1 MINLI
6 RLHVRRGDK
15 ITEASFVNISQYM
28 LHVDKWYR
36 NYQLNLD
43 KQGVTNENLI
53 KKVFIA
59 TDQASLLAEFKMKLA
74 FQLSCL

>member
-1 MINLI
+1 MKIYF

-28 LHVDKWYR
+28 LHVENWYR

-43 KQGVTNENLI
+43 KQGVTNRNFTRR
-53 KKVFIA
+53 VFLA
-59 TDQASLLAEFKMKLA
+59 TDKSTLLAEL
-74 FQLSCL
+74 QRT